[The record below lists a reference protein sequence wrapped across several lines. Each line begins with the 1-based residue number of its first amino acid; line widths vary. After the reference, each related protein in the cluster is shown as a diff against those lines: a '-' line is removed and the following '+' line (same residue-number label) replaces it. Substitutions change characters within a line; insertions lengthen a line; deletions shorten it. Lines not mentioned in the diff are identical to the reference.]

1 LNGNFLL
8 GNFLLKETSM
18 TDKCV
23 LNIIDAADPADEED
37 IGIRKSLVA
46 ALREGGIEMLG
57 VTDGRCSR
65 LRSRRSRGVRRL
77 SLIRPPSRRTCMAAA
92 PRQSFI
98 D

>member
-8 GNFLLKETSM
+8 KEKSM
-18 TDKCV
+18 TDQCL

-65 LRSRRSRGVRRL
+65 SRSRRSRGARRL
-77 SLIRPPSRRTCMAAA
+77 SMMRPPSRWTCMTAT